1 MGPLVQGGKVVQFVR
16 AAVVSGRAATPLG
29 PLAGASVRASVTPF
43 SVQPD
48 LLDRADGT
56 ADQLPRAGASLVE
69 PDGSFSF
76 LADPGMYN
84 LFVQPDPASGFA
96 WYVQPM
102 LDVALSDLDLGN
114 LDVTLPV
121 VFHGVVT
128 SPIGTYNA
136 SNGVADALI
145 RAYSYVANPEQ
156 PGERAAI
163 QVAETRADQ
172 NGSFKLLI
180 PAELQGPDLTR

>member
-1 MGPLVQGGKVVQFVR
+1 
-16 AAVVSGRAATPLG
+16 
-29 PLAGASVRASVTPF
+29 
-43 SVQPD
+43 
-48 LLDRADGT
+48 
-56 ADQLPRAGASLVE
+56 VE

-76 LADPGMYN
+76 VADPGMYN

-114 LDVTLPV
+114 LDVSLPV

-128 SPIGTYNA
+128 SPIGTYSA

-145 RAYSYVANPEQ
+145 RAYAYVPNPDQ
-156 PGERAAI
+156 PDERAAI

-180 PAELQGPDLTR
+180 PAELYGPDLTP